1 MTDMRI
7 SDQNHRTIETKCLG
21 CGATI
26 DAGTQIV
33 REGDEDVA
41 PSEGDVTI
49 CLHCGHVMIYA
60 DDHGR
65 LRNPT
70 DDELAELAADE
81 AIVKFNNFRGP
92 VLNAFE
98 AEQKRLKALPE
109 PPPRIANLKKDRR
122 GYPVPWFVHWRR
134 GEGDAG
140 TEPDFR
146 VIRKNGRERA
156 LGGPLC
162 WICGGK
168 LGVHR
173 VFVIGPMCV
182 VNRVTMEPPSH
193 RECAEYAAIA
203 CPFLAKPRM
212 RRLPTDDLKDPH
224 VAGLMIE
231 RNPGVTCLY
240 ETRDYRP
247 FKTGDGKDDWLI
259 RLGKPQRI
267 DFWREGGR
275 ASREA
280 VVQSIESGLPAL
292 MALASEEGPQAV
304 LELGRMT
311 GEALKL
317 LPAS

>member
-21 CGATI
+21 CGTRI
-26 DAGTQIV
+26 DAATQIV
-33 REGDEDVA
+33 REDGEVA
-41 PSEGDVTI
+41 KPHEGAVTI

-70 DDELAELAADE
+70 EEELAELAADE
-81 AIVKFNNFRGP
+81 AIVRFNNLRGP
-92 VLNAFE
+92 VLKAYE
-98 AEQKRLKALPE
+98 AEEKRLKALPE
-109 PPPRIANLKKDRR
+109 PPPRIANLKKDHR
-122 GYPVPWFVHWRR
+122 GYPVPWFVHWATRR
-134 GEGDAG
+134 R
-140 TEPDFR
+140 PDFR
-146 VIRKNGRERA
+146 VIRQNGRERA

-212 RRLPTDDLKDPH
+212 RRLPTDDLGETH

-259 RLGKPQRI
+259 QLGKPQRI
-267 DFWREGGR
+267 DFWREGRPATR
-275 ASREA
+275 AE
-280 VVQSIESGLPAL
+280 VMESIDSGLPAL
-292 MALASEEGPQAV
+292 MALAREEGPEAIF
-304 LELGRMT
+304 ELGRMT